1 MDEAASQGNIFV
13 TTTGNRDIVMGH
25 HMEQMPNDAIVCNIG
40 HFDLEIDMAWLNDR
54 NDVECVEI
62 KPQVDR
68 YTFPDGHS
76 IIVLAQGRLVNLG
89 CATGH
94 PSFVMS
100 TSFTNQV
107 LAQMRAMQA
116 LANPQAT
123 PEAVQGQGNFSN
135 LMQDSI
141 REVNAAMQES
151 RAMTTRFEMGDP
163 SVSLAEVMV
172 NSQKAGL
179 QFQAVAEIRNRVLS
193 AYKEVMNM
201 PV

>member
-1 MDEAASQGNIFV
+1 MS
-13 TTTGNRDIVMGH
+13 DI
-25 HMEQMPNDAIVCNIG
+25 AI
-40 HFDLEIDMAWLNDR
+40 
-54 NDVECVEI
+54 
-62 KPQVDR
+62 
-68 YTFPDGHS
+68 
-76 IIVLAQGRLVNLG
+76 
-89 CATGH
+89 
-94 PSFVMS
+94 
-100 TSFTNQV
+100 NQV

-116 LANPQAT
+116 LANPQVT
-123 PEAVQGQGNFSN
+123 PEAVQGQGIFSN

>member
-1 MDEAASQGNIFV
+1 MS
-13 TTTGNRDIVMGH
+13 DI
-25 HMEQMPNDAIVCNIG
+25 AI
-40 HFDLEIDMAWLNDR
+40 
-54 NDVECVEI
+54 
-62 KPQVDR
+62 
-68 YTFPDGHS
+68 S
-76 IIVLAQGRLVNLG
+76 
-89 CATGH
+89 
-94 PSFVMS
+94 
-100 TSFTNQV
+100 QV

-193 AYKEVMNM
+193 AYQDVMNM

>member
-1 MDEAASQGNIFV
+1 MS
-13 TTTGNRDIVMGH
+13 DI
-25 HMEQMPNDAIVCNIG
+25 AI
-40 HFDLEIDMAWLNDR
+40 
-54 NDVECVEI
+54 
-62 KPQVDR
+62 
-68 YTFPDGHS
+68 
-76 IIVLAQGRLVNLG
+76 
-89 CATGH
+89 
-94 PSFVMS
+94 
-100 TSFTNQV
+100 NQV

-141 REVNAAMQES
+141 KEVNAAMQES

-163 SVSLAEVMV
+163 TVSLAEVMV